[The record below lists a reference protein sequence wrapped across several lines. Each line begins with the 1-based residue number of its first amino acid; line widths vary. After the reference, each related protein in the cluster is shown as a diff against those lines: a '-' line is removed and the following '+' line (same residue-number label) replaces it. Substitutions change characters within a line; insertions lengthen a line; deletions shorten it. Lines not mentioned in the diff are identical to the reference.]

1 MKLKHIIY
9 FIFIVLMFFY
19 TESKAQSTL
28 RMGFRAGMNFA
39 QISGYG
45 MQGFTKF
52 GALGGVGLH
61 WRFSPRFSFDPEL
74 IYSMKG
80 ARKNPNVN
88 AGDYSTFTSE
98 SDYLEVPM
106 LFSWHFDK
114 RDRFTMEF
122 GPSLGVL
129 VRERAEQNSGELVY
143 SRGFNRVDLGLV
155 LGFSYHLTK
164 NWAFHARFQNSIIPI
179 KPFDNNQTFVMPL
192 WGIIK
197 VGEVHSLFHIGIQYN
212 LGFNEPKENKKIKLK
227 PQKKTQL
234 KKPKKQRGDVIDEE

>member
-9 FIFIVLMFFY
+9 FIFIVLVYFH
-19 TESKAQSTL
+19 TELQAQSTL

-52 GALGGVGLH
+52 GALGGIGLH

-80 ARKNPNVN
+80 ARKNPNDN
-88 AGDYSTFTSE
+88 AGDYSTFTIE

-114 RDRFTMEF
+114 RERFTMEF
-122 GPSLGVL
+122 GPSLGL
-129 VRERAEQNSGELVY
+129 LIRERLLVDESVRY
-143 SRGFNRVDLGLV
+143 FDRGFNIVDFGIV

-179 KPFDNNQTFVMPL
+179 KPFDNNQTFFMPL

-227 PQKKTQL
+227 PQKETQL